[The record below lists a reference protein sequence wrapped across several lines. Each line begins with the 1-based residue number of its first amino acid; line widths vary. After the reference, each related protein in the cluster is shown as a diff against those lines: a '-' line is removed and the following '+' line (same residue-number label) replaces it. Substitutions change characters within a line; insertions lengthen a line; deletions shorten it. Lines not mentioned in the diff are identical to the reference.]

1 MVNLIPRLLRVI
13 IPLCGFFC
21 VISCTKQDG
30 PVQADTVEKL
40 LSINGGSNTYTVS
53 RLESTYFL

>member
-40 LSINGGSNTYTVS
+40 LMSGVGYS
-53 RLESTYFL
+53 RLYVRFSV

>member
-40 LSINGGSNTYTVS
+40 LSMPISSWLSDSNIKN
-53 RLESTYFL
+53 